1 MGLLSNA
8 LLIGAEG
15 KRYFSYFTYGSVD
28 HLRPLYF
35 HMKKQTLGNYRL
47 SSVGFNGLFKAIAS
61 FISDNGSLY
70 TRA

>member
-35 HMKKQTLGNYRL
+35 HMKKQTLDNYRL
-47 SSVGFNGLFKAIAS
+47 S
-61 FISDNGSLY
+61 
-70 TRA
+70 